1 MDEKDCPE
9 KTDIA
14 KKTIFAEI
22 ASITNSTIG
31 TYQMLSADKLTCLTD
46 FDYSVKYLGPD
57 AKAPEMI
64 KFNGKTRQFTITSE
78 FGGESG
84 VHYYQLII
92 DHDKEDIKFSP
103 EVKIGIG
110 SSFFPYFK
118 STIKPI
124 ELKVF
129 KDESGATPEVVN
141 KNNIDYKIKPK

>member
-1 MDEKDCPE
+1 VEVTESLLKFQIDSPTSSFAKREQLKIYVDESSAFTSQGAKPSILEESTVRVRLNQKSMDEKDCPE

-64 KFNGKTRQFTITSE
+64 KFNGKTR
-78 FGGESG
+78 
-84 VHYYQLII
+84 
-92 DHDKEDIKFSP
+92 
-103 EVKIGIG
+103 
-110 SSFFPYFK
+110 
-118 STIKPI
+118 
-124 ELKVF
+124 
-129 KDESGATPEVVN
+129 
-141 KNNIDYKIKPK
+141 